1 MTEAPPPCEACRLSG
16 DDPGV
21 ELLAHNHHVLSAAMD
36 AEIAELRAL
45 LAEYID
51 WHDDELGVDT
61 PAEGNEPYW
70 LERVRAALAPKSSA
84 GGGGD

>member
-1 MTEAPPPCEACRLSG
+1 MTGHGTFPYAGGHTLN
-16 DDPGV
+16 
-21 ELLAHNHHVLSAAMD
+21 LH

-70 LERVRAALAPKSSA
+70 LERARAALAPKE
-84 GGGGD
+84 GK